1 MDSAEAAFTF
11 SMSGAFP
18 LLLFWNV
25 LGFLLSSLRTPV
37 PGLYCFRDLL
47 EFDSGEASV
56 SSTEVVLASSATPH
70 STTSFGKMF
79 GLDPKLHLVVVF
91 ERFPVVATSRIV
103 VLYSFVL
110 VLKVFNARLTLR
122 TSEVA
127 WYSLVFKNGIEL
139 LCDGIRHSAVSFLAD
154 GKLSLH
160 NSSKYLVSASVQ
172 LEPQFLFVAPGRGFS
187 SLVVFS
193 LSLLGTELVEGDACG
208 IGTWYG
214 ITAACP

>member
-1 MDSAEAAFTF
+1 M
-11 SMSGAFP
+11 
-18 LLLFWNV
+18 
-25 LGFLLSSLRTPV
+25 
-37 PGLYCFRDLL
+37 
-47 EFDSGEASV
+47 

-91 ERFPVVATSRIV
+91 ERFPVVATSGIV

-139 LCDGIRHSAVSFLAD
+139 LCDDIQHSAVSFLAD

-160 NSSKYLVSASVQ
+160 NSSKYLQSA
-172 LEPQFLFVAPGRGFS
+172 
-187 SLVVFS
+187 
-193 LSLLGTELVEGDACG
+193 TK
-208 IGTWYG
+208 
-214 ITAACP
+214 